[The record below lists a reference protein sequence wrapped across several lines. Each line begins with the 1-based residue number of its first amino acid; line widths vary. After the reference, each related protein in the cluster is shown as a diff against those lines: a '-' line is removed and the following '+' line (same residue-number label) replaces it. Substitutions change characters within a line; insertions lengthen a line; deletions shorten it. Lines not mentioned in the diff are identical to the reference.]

1 MSDAELANSC
11 EEAAEDYGTLDMQKA
26 LRESA
31 ARLRELEAER
41 DEWQR
46 QAAEAQLGIH
56 RANEF
61 VTHWKNISE
70 RARAEQAEADIRI
83 LEREIIDW
91 KTEDVMDRTV
101 RGVLKNIVASIRCR
115 KCGAVYFD

>member
-1 MSDAELANSC
+1 
-11 EEAAEDYGTLDMQKA
+11 
-26 LRESA
+26 
-31 ARLRELEAER
+31 
-41 DEWQR
+41 
-46 QAAEAQLGIH
+46 LGIH

-101 RGVLKNIVASIRCR
+101 RGVLKNIVASIRAAANRSIPIQDGWCCR